1 MGSVNVKGASMDYK
15 EHIARAVEYIEQNL
29 TGDIDL
35 AACAK
40 ACGYSKYY
48 FLRVF
53 KEVTGM
59 TPADYIRKRRLSE
72 IAKKIGRGEK
82 YISET
87 AFAYGF
93 NSKENF
99 TRAFKDEHRILPTE
113 YKQAQNS
120 LKLCEPLI
128 FDTKPFAVVPEI
140 INIQDFSL
148 TVYKSDETYPPCFWN
163 KYNARK
169 FSLRLSGGKICED
182 YGVSIWNIEDN
193 KLDYYI
199 GIRTEN
205 AMGDR
210 TGTETLSIPGGMYA
224 VFRTPSATHADF
236 VNTIHRT
243 WDYINNVWL
252 PQSGYRRT
260 GGYEFECYIE
270 QSREFSEKIYIPILQ
285 E

>member
-1 MGSVNVKGASMDYK
+1 MDYK

-29 TGDIDL
+29 TNDIDL

-72 IAKKIGRGEK
+72 IAKRICRGDE
-82 YISET
+82 YISDI

-99 TRAFKDEHRILPTE
+99 IRAFKEEHHILPTE

-120 LKLCEPLI
+120 LKLCEPLS
-128 FDTKPFAVVPEI
+128 FDIKPFSVTPEI
-140 INIQDFSL
+140 ITLDAFSL
-148 TVYKSDETYPPCFWN
+148 TVFKSDEDYTPHFWN
-163 KYNARK
+163 KYNAK
-169 FSLRLSGGKICED
+169 KLSLRLSGGKICED
-182 YGVSIWNIEDN
+182 YGVCKWNEAEN

-199 GIRTEN
+199 GIRSHE
-205 AMGDR
+205 
-210 TGTETLSIPGGMYA
+210 
-224 VFRTPSATHADF
+224 
-236 VNTIHRT
+236 
-243 WDYINNVWL
+243 
-252 PQSGYRRT
+252 
-260 GGYEFECYIE
+260 
-270 QSREFSEKIYIPILQ
+270 IYIPI
-285 E
+285 EPK

>member
-1 MGSVNVKGASMDYK
+1 MDYK

-29 TGDIDL
+29 TNDIDL

-72 IAKKIGRGEK
+72 IAKRICQGDE
-82 YISET
+82 YISDI

-99 TRAFKDEHRILPTE
+99 IRAFKEEHHILPTE

-120 LKLCEPLI
+120 LKLCEPLS
-128 FDTKPFAVVPEI
+128 FDIKPFSVTPEI
-140 INIQDFSL
+140 ITLDAFSL
-148 TVYKSDETYPPCFWN
+148 TVFKSDEDYTPHFWN
-163 KYNARK
+163 KYNAK
-169 FSLRLSGGKICED
+169 KLSLRLSGGKICED
-182 YGVSIWNIEDN
+182 YGVCKWNEAEN

-199 GIRTEN
+199 GIRSHE
-205 AMGDR
+205 
-210 TGTETLSIPGGMYA
+210 
-224 VFRTPSATHADF
+224 
-236 VNTIHRT
+236 
-243 WDYINNVWL
+243 
-252 PQSGYRRT
+252 
-260 GGYEFECYIE
+260 
-270 QSREFSEKIYIPILQ
+270 IYIPI
-285 E
+285 EPK